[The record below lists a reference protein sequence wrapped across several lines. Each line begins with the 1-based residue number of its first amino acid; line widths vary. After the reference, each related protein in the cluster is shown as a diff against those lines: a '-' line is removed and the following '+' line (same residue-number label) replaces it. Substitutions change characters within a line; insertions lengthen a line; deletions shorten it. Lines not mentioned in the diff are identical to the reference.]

1 MTNPAFNPEDP
12 RLTAFVL
19 GEIDDSD
26 RAEIEQLL
34 ETSAE
39 AQAAVKEIEETIGV
53 LKVGLASEPTPE
65 LTDAQRAAVE
75 QQLAGPTVASTVE
88 ASPQRSGAWPGKIA
102 GFVASVSALG
112 LLVTLVKHRSR

>member
-34 ETSAE
+34 ETSPE

-53 LKVGLASEPTPE
+53 LKVSLASEPVPE
-65 LTDAQRAAVE
+65 LT
-75 QQLAGPTVASTVE
+75 T
-88 ASPQRSGAWPGKIA
+88 
-102 GFVASVSALG
+102 
-112 LLVTLVKHRSR
+112 

>member
-34 ETSAE
+34 ETSQE

-53 LKVGLASEPTPE
+53 LKVSLASEPVP
-65 LTDAQRAAVE
+65 
-75 QQLAGPTVASTVE
+75 
-88 ASPQRSGAWPGKIA
+88 
-102 GFVASVSALG
+102 
-112 LLVTLVKHRSR
+112 